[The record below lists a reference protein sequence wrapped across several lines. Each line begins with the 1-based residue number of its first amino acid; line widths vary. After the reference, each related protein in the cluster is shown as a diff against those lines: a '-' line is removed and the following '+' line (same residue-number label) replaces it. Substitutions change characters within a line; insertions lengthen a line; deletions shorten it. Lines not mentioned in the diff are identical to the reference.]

1 MKRFKDLI
9 KDNLQE
15 WNSSNMVVPGY
26 NLPSVEDSTVA
37 GFNIENPGVLDQI
50 NGFIQSRLSEKQWLH
65 PVRGLSNTRAKLNL
79 IGLDFPCTGKEA
91 VRDGTV
97 AEYPV
102 TQFGGR
108 YGWDSTIGEVVQ
120 DDGIA
125 HRLGYSLK
133 LVAEFTKAANGLYE
147 IDMKIVPDV
156 PETVQVGESL
166 DEAVNVVAKFKSDA
180 AGAAAVGSETSR
192 TGLLDGGKKVKD
204 GEYSLTFK
212 NDRMKDKFMKKYDSK
227 LAESV
232 QLDEMQPH
240 GMFGG
245 QDDLGPV
252 YRMIRSALDKIGI
265 GYRISGQTVK
275 VNPKNVGA
283 AKAALKKAK
292 GFDKSGMSVV
302 KDNKVAFAEAYK
314 PVKDNMSD
322 VRITLNDK
330 QVEDVK
336 DFIMNSQEYNDG
348 DIEEVDTDGVDGGG
362 MEFKGTGDIFIYGQ
376 GAGSLGSSI
385 QKKFRNKVKVMG
397 ESTISELSPEEQKL
411 LDFIN
416 KNW

>member
-1 MKRFKDLI
+1 MIPQSNPFREYGNVETFVSKWLAEEDKKPLI
-9 KDNLQE
+9 KWFDKFEKALKKLGVNYAKSKIDPTDAMDMYYDGKKPEEAAKALA
-15 WNSSNMVVPGY
+15 
-26 NLPSVEDSTVA
+26 ED
-37 GFNIENPGVLDQI
+37 
-50 NGFIQSRLSEKQWLH
+50 
-65 PVRGLSNTRAKLNL
+65 
-79 IGLDFPCTGKEA
+79 
-91 VRDGTV
+91 
-97 AEYPV
+97 
-102 TQFGGR
+102 
-108 YGWDSTIGEVVQ
+108 VQ
-120 DDGIA
+120 
-125 HRLGYSLK
+125 
-133 LVAEFTKAANGLYE
+133 
-147 IDMKIVPDV
+147 
-156 PETVQVGESL
+156 L
-166 DEAVNVVAKFKSDA
+166 DESVNVVVKFKSDTD
-180 AGAAAVGSETSR
+180 GAAAVGSETSR

-232 QLDEMQPH
+232 ELDEMQPH

-302 KDNKVAFAEAYK
+302 KDNKVAFAEE
-314 PVKDNMSD
+314 S
-322 VRITLNDK
+322 
-330 QVEDVK
+330 VEL
-336 DFIMNSQEYNDG
+336 
-348 DIEEVDTDGVDGGG
+348 TD
-362 MEFKGTGDIFIYGQ
+362 
-376 GAGSLGSSI
+376 
-385 QKKFRNKVKVMG
+385 
-397 ESTISELSPEEQKL
+397 EEQKL